1 MPDKNVFE
9 KWNDK
14 EYPENIQRHIDGFA
28 DCGKT
33 NAEKIFRAGFYI
45 GLNNK
50 KIREELGI
58 EE

>member
-1 MPDKNVFE
+1 MLDKNCFE

-14 EYPENIQRHIDGFA
+14 EFPKNIQEQIDGFA
-28 DCGKT
+28 SCGKT
-33 NAEKIFRAGFYI
+33 NAERIFRAGFYM

-58 EE
+58 ED

>member
-14 EYPENIQRHIDGFA
+14 EFPENIQEQVDGFA
-28 DCGKT
+28 SYGKT
-33 NAEKIFRAGFYI
+33 NAERIFRAGFYI
-45 GLNNK
+45 GLNSK

-58 EE
+58 AD

>member
-1 MPDKNVFE
+1 MYKNSFE

-14 EYPENIQRHIDGFA
+14 EYPENIQRQIDGFA

-50 KIREELGI
+50 KNQRGIRN
-58 EE
+58 

>member
-1 MPDKNVFE
+1 MNKNCFE

-14 EYPENIQRHIDGFA
+14 EFPENIQRQIDGFA

-33 NAEKIFRAGFYI
+33 NAEKIFRAGFYLGRNI
-45 GLNNK
+45 K
-50 KIREELGI
+50 EIREELGI